1 MKKVSTA
8 VVLLALL
15 APSAS
20 SFAQDARYI
29 SDQLYV
35 PLRSGQGNQFRIIH
49 KGLPSGTQL
58 KLIEQSEDG
67 EWSLVELRNGE
78 QGWIRNQFLVDTP
91 TAALQLQASQAE
103 LAKLKQSYTNL
114 QNDYRELSGD
124 KSSALNNVSSLTE
137 QRDAL
142 AQELAEIKQLS
153 AGTIELNQHYQELLE
168 RHQVLQTDAD
178 ILKADNARLRKDRTH
193 NQWIYGASILAVGM
207 LFTLLIQSFSGRKR
221 RSEWIN

>member
-1 MKKVSTA
+1 MNKILIAAA
-8 VVLLALL
+8 VFALL
-15 APSAS
+15 TPAAS
-20 SFAQDARYI
+20 SVAQEMRYI

-35 PLRSGQGNQFRIIH
+35 PLRSGQGNQFRIVH
-49 KGLPSGTQL
+49 KGLPSGTAL
-58 KLIEQSEDG
+58 KFIENSEDG

-78 QGWIRNQFLVDTP
+78 QGWVRNQYLVDSP
-91 TAALQLQASQAE
+91 TAALQLKATQAE
-103 LAKLKQSYTNL
+103 LDKLKQNYTNL

-137 QRDAL
+137 QRDAM

-153 AGTIELNQHYQELLE
+153 AGTIELNARYQELLE
-168 RHQVLQTDAD
+168 RHQMLQTDAD

-193 NQWIYGASILAVGM
+193 NQWIHGASILAVGM
-207 LFTLLIQSFSGRKR
+207 LFTLIIQGFSGRKR